1 MPEGLS
7 GITSGMDWGALVEAE
22 IKKARKP
29 AEQWEKQIDTL
40 ELKKEVY
47 GKVSSAFF
55 ALRGTLTTLKL
66 ESTYM
71 KKDAELQSLT
81 TGREAASIMK
91 VTAKPEAAISQ
102 WTIDVKKI
110 ATTQSQS
117 SDRMDSVSTAL
128 GLEGKFRIYVGQQY
142 ADVTIAKTDT
152 LRDINQK
159 IGKLKDQSG
168 QALAAEAMILDNR
181 LVIKSKNSGTGAV
194 AKKPG
199 EQLTVSDDVKTYL
212 PRSNT
217 GSYPKQLLS
226 VTSGANKYLE
236 GTDYTYDKTN
246 GVINWVAAKKPAAG
260 TAIDLVYAD
269 QVKMER
275 SSGTEQLPPL
285 NTLGSF
291 TDIAFS
297 IKDEDGVS
305 YTKGTDFDVSATGEI
320 SWIATGAAPAT
331 GKKYAV
337 NLGDAAAYGTDYN
350 KFHLEALEG
359 STILTQLGLDK
370 AANKIEAG
378 DAELVVNGATVTRSS
393 NNITD
398 LIANVTLDLVG
409 EGKVI
414 LNVTQDGKT
423 AAEATQKFV
432 DAYNELMTLINDLL
446 AEQKK
451 STTGDDKDAVFG
463 LLHGDPLLWSIQS
476 QMRSLI
482 MNPVSNIAS
491 AMASNKFVNSAA
503 ALDMTGSFYI
513 TSGGKRT
520 RIDVAKTDSLEDIRR
535 TIAEATNQLTKDGKA
550 IADDAMPISV
560 AIRDGQ
566 LVINSTSS
574 KIGLTTQTHT
584 IKRAKGQD
592 YDYLPFAY
600 EKKPPFDGKLSVTSA
615 GKVYTEGVDFEIVT
629 KQDEGSKLIQSR
641 IVWTGTNRPKDDEMF
656 NVDHTYKQNAV
667 GVSEIEL
674 QGGNLSRLGF
684 HSDNSST
691 AMNSVGI
698 ATESANFG
706 KSGLLEF
713 NSDKLIAAM
722 TANPQAL
729 STLMTT
735 FMRQVDGY
743 IGNIV
748 DSSSNL
754 VGGVTA
760 IKGRVAS
767 KVNFIDDQI
776 ATLTKQINNMDK
788 TLKARQENLYKRYTD
803 METAMYKLNQQ
814 LASMNKFFTN
824 KSSTSSA

>member
-1 MPEGLS
+1 M
-7 GITSGMDWGALVEAE
+7 
-22 IKKARKP
+22 
-29 AEQWEKQIDTL
+29 
-40 ELKKEVY
+40 
-47 GKVSSAFF
+47 
-55 ALRGTLTTLKL
+55 
-66 ESTYM
+66 
-71 KKDAELQSLT
+71 
-81 TGREAASIMK
+81 
-91 VTAKPEAAISQ
+91 
-102 WTIDVKKI
+102 
-110 ATTQSQS
+110 
-117 SDRMDSVSTAL
+117 
-128 GLEGKFRIYVGQQY
+128 
-142 ADVTIAKTDT
+142 
-152 LRDINQK
+152 
-159 IGKLKDQSG
+159 
-168 QALAAEAMILDNR
+168 
-181 LVIKSKNSGTGAV
+181 
-194 AKKPG
+194 
-199 EQLTVSDDVKTYL
+199 
-212 PRSNT
+212 
-217 GSYPKQLLS
+217 
-226 VTSGANKYLE
+226 
-236 GTDYTYDKTN
+236 
-246 GVINWVAAKKPAAG
+246 
-260 TAIDLVYAD
+260 
-269 QVKMER
+269 
-275 SSGTEQLPPL
+275 
-285 NTLGSF
+285 
-291 TDIAFS
+291 
-297 IKDEDGVS
+297 
-305 YTKGTDFDVSATGEI
+305 
-320 SWIATGAAPAT
+320 
-331 GKKYAV
+331 
-337 NLGDAAAYGTDYN
+337 
-350 KFHLEALEG
+350 
-359 STILTQLGLDK
+359 
-370 AANKIEAG
+370 
-378 DAELVVNGATVTRSS
+378 VNGATVTRSS

-482 MNPVSNIAS
+482 MNPVSNVAS
-491 AMASNKFVNSAA
+491 AVASNKFVNSAA
-503 ALDMTGSFYI
+503 ALDMTGSFYV

>member
-1 MPEGLS
+1 
-7 GITSGMDWGALVEAE
+7 
-22 IKKARKP
+22 
-29 AEQWEKQIDTL
+29 
-40 ELKKEVY
+40 
-47 GKVSSAFF
+47 
-55 ALRGTLTTLKL
+55 
-66 ESTYM
+66 
-71 KKDAELQSLT
+71 
-81 TGREAASIMK
+81 
-91 VTAKPEAAISQ
+91 
-102 WTIDVKKI
+102 
-110 ATTQSQS
+110 
-117 SDRMDSVSTAL
+117 
-128 GLEGKFRIYVGQQY
+128 
-142 ADVTIAKTDT
+142 
-152 LRDINQK
+152 
-159 IGKLKDQSG
+159 
-168 QALAAEAMILDNR
+168 
-181 LVIKSKNSGTGAV
+181 
-194 AKKPG
+194 
-199 EQLTVSDDVKTYL
+199 
-212 PRSNT
+212 
-217 GSYPKQLLS
+217 
-226 VTSGANKYLE
+226 
-236 GTDYTYDKTN
+236 
-246 GVINWVAAKKPAAG
+246 
-260 TAIDLVYAD
+260 
-269 QVKMER
+269 
-275 SSGTEQLPPL
+275 
-285 NTLGSF
+285 
-291 TDIAFS
+291 
-297 IKDEDGVS
+297 
-305 YTKGTDFDVSATGEI
+305 
-320 SWIATGAAPAT
+320 
-331 GKKYAV
+331 
-337 NLGDAAAYGTDYN
+337 
-350 KFHLEALEG
+350 
-359 STILTQLGLDK
+359 
-370 AANKIEAG
+370 
-378 DAELVVNGATVTRSS
+378 
-393 NNITD
+393 
-398 LIANVTLDLVG
+398 
-409 EGKVI
+409 
-414 LNVTQDGKT
+414 
-423 AAEATQKFV
+423 
-432 DAYNELMTLINDLL
+432 
-446 AEQKK
+446 
-451 STTGDDKDAVFG
+451 
-463 LLHGDPLLWSIQS
+463 
-476 QMRSLI
+476 
-482 MNPVSNIAS
+482 
-491 AMASNKFVNSAA
+491 
-503 ALDMTGSFYI
+503 
-513 TSGGKRT
+513 
-520 RIDVAKTDSLEDIRR
+520 
-535 TIAEATNQLTKDGKA
+535 
-550 IADDAMPISV
+550 
-560 AIRDGQ
+560 RDGQ